1 MSEWELLRRIAAEV
15 PRAGDDCAVIPFR
28 GTNLLFTID
37 VLHRSADFPAGT
49 DHYTMGWRAVAVTL
63 SDIAAM
69 GGRPL
74 GVALALSA
82 PDLAEPFEGILQGAG
97 DCARAVG
104 TELVGGDLDVS
115 AELFLISSGLG
126 EAERP
131 VRRSGARPG
140 DRLYLTGPLGRTYLA
155 LRLFA
160 RGKRPEANGL
170 FRFSPRIAEGR
181 ALAGIATAMIDLSD
195 SLAHSLHLLSRASGV
210 GFTVEA
216 EGIPLLE
223 GIPREELEAVLYFG
237 EDYELLFTAPEGALP
252 PGPWI
257 EIGEATAEGG
267 VWLSHRGKAERI
279 SDRGW
284 EHGEDRSTTGGS
296 GAFPSERRDR

>member
-28 GTNLLFTID
+28 GTNLLLTID
-37 VLHRSADFPAGT
+37 VLHRSADFPRGT

-63 SDIAAM
+63 SDVAAM

-82 PDLAEPFEGILQGAG
+82 PDLEEPFEGILRGAE
-97 DCARAVG
+97 DCARAAG

-131 VRRSGARPG
+131 VLRSGARPG

-155 LRLFA
+155 LRLFSQGRHA
-160 RGKRPEANGL
+160 EANEL
-170 FRFSPRIAEGR
+170 FRFSPRITEGR
-181 ALAGIATAMIDLSD
+181 ALVGVATAMIDLSD
-195 SLAHSLHLLSRASGV
+195 SLAHSLHLLSRASGIGLV
-210 GFTVEA
+210 VEA
-216 EGIPLLE
+216 ERVPLTE
-223 GIPREELEAVLYFG
+223 GLGPGELEEVFYFG

-257 EIGEATAEGG
+257 EIGEVVEEAG
-267 VWLSHRGKAERI
+267 VWCRGRGRLRRVP
-279 SDRGW
+279 DRGW
-284 EHGEDRSTTGGS
+284 EHGGGRSVAGES
-296 GAFPSERRDR
+296 DAFPDERRDR